1 MTKHVVFSFSLL
13 LIFLFQCCTCT
24 AGAGAPDVTKIL
36 EKPGRF
42 TILLRLLKST
52 GIVNQLNG
60 ELQKSNTGFT
70 LFAPPDKAVSDI
82 RSGSINS
89 LSDLQKV
96 QLIQYHIL
104 ATYVTLPDFQTLG
117 NPVPT
122 QAGDTSAGA
131 FPLNATSSG
140 EDVKISTGVVNATV
154 GRVVYSDN
162 DLIVYQ
168 VDNVL
173 PPLAIFSDY
182 EPDSV
187 PVAESNLPVSAIVD
201 KSAGAMVSL
210 PMHGMPVFL
219 GIAVN
224 IAALAL

>member
-1 MTKHVVFSFSLL
+1 MTKHAVFSFSLL
-13 LIFLFQCCTCT
+13 LIFLFRCCTT
-24 AGAGAPDVTKIL
+24 AGAQAPDITKIL

-52 GIVNQLNG
+52 GIVSQLNG

-70 LFAPPDKAVSDI
+70 LFAPPDKAFSDL

-96 QLIQYHIL
+96 QLIQFHIL
-104 ATYVTLPDFQTLG
+104 ATYVTMPNFQTLG

-131 FPLNATSSG
+131 FPLNVISSG
-140 EDVKISTGVVNATV
+140 NKVQISTGVVNATV
-154 GRVVYSDN
+154 GSVVYSDN
-162 DLIVYQ
+162 DLVVYQ
-168 VDNVL
+168 VDKVL
-173 PPLAIFSDY
+173 LPLAIFSDY

-187 PVAESNLPVSAIVD
+187 PLAESNPPVSAKVD
-201 KSAGAMVSL
+201 KSAGVVSL